1 MTSMIAEPQ
10 LIATAAEDA
19 AGIGSALNQAKTAAA
34 VQTTGVVA
42 AAEDEVSAVT
52 ASFFNAYGQEYQA
65 LLQQANAFHE
75 QFVGA
80 LTAASNAYA
89 QAETQIAAT
98 LGLSGGAT
106 TTAVG
111 TAVQKAA
118 DPAVNAIL
126 IMTGSGTAT
135 PSPAY
140 MNNVFSRYL
149 TNFTGPLQAVSTA
162 EGLYPFTGVKDLTL
176 DISLAR
182 GVTELNNAINLAISP
197 GTTQSVSILGY
208 SQSSIVAS
216 LVMPQLLAQGFTN
229 GAGGSPIQAYFTL
242 LGDPANPNGGL
253 FARFPGLSLPSLG
266 VTFGAATPSNDF
278 PTTIY
283 TLEYDGF
290 ADFPQYPINFLA
302 DLNALAGIVFIHGT
316 YPTLTASQLAS
327 AITLTQSGAPSM
339 TTYNMIPTENLPLLT
354 PLRYIPVIGNP
365 LADLVQPD
373 LRYLINWG
381 YGDPNY
387 GWSTSP
393 ADVPTPFGFLPPLS
407 ATTALGPLLVSGT
420 QEGVN
425 AFVAD
430 ISAMTPPSLTS
441 LLSGAGTT
449 GGAALTLPAA
459 PAIPSPTDIISA
471 IETANTNIVGGLTSD
486 FSTAYATLLPTADI
500 ATAVAVSLP
509 SYDVNLFLNGISQ
522 AINGDPVGGLVN
534 AFGQPIAADVGLV
547 TLAGGFE
554 VINFV
559 NALDTIFTGNPN
571 PGPF

>member
-10 LIATAAEDA
+10 LIATAAADA
-19 AGIGSALNQAKTAAA
+19 AGIGSTLNQARAAA
-34 VQTTGVVA
+34 AAQTTGVVA

-65 LLQQANAFHE
+65 LLGQANAFHE

-80 LTAASNAYA
+80 LGAAANAYA
-89 QAETQIAAT
+89 QAETQITAT
-98 LGLSGGAT
+98 LGLGGAT
-106 TTAVG
+106 TTTVG
-111 TAVQKAA
+111 TAVKQAA
-118 DPAVNAIL
+118 DPAVDAIL

-135 PSPAY
+135 PSSEY
-140 MNNVFSRYL
+140 ITNVSSRYL
-149 TNFTGPLQAVSTA
+149 TSFTSPITQAVSTA

-182 GVTELNNAINLAISP
+182 GVTELDNAITAVLGPAPSAKVV
-197 GTTQSVSILGY
+197 SVLGY
-208 SQSSIVAS
+208 SQSSIIAS
-216 LVMPQLLAQGFTN
+216 MEMPRLLAEGYDSSN
-229 GAGGSPIQAYFTL
+229 AYFTL
-242 LGDPANPNGGL
+242 LGDPSNPNGGL

-266 VTFGAATPSNDF
+266 ATFGTTTPSNDF

-387 GWSTSP
+387 GCSTSP

-441 LLSGAGTT
+441 LLSGAGTA

-554 VINFV
+554 AINFV